1 MTVEEIE
8 IIVTAKVEEALK
20 EFQKIL
26 PAMQTAI
33 KQTQEELSN
42 VDMSKLQKAVKQQMP
57 LFKKQIKNLKKS
69 IENDDISI
77 KINNKDAKEQIT
89 QTQKQIDSL
98 QEKINARKLKLDF
111 VKQNLDK
118 MYLDN
123 KNTDG
128 SVKENL
134 GENTEY
140 IKLSEQEKE
149 LNKEIQTYNKLLEDA
164 KNGMT
169 ELKEV
174 SSSSESQ
181 GPWDSLKDKIASI
194 KPVMATIKEGFKNL
208 FTGNWYD
215 TDPFDMGESENQI
228 RLIDLKID
236 KIENKIRDF
245 QSGKITLSDE
255 DIAKAEVE
263 LDALYQKKEKIAN
276 DDSTSTGFFQNFSK
290 GINNAST
297 QIGAFLKKFKS
308 GFNIGD
314 SIKSGVKQVAKYALA
329 LFSLRG
335 IYSILSNCAQSWLS
349 SQNAQAKQLSA
360 NIEYMKY
367 VMGSALA
374 PVIQFATNCV
384 YQLLKA
390 VQSVIYALFRVNIFA
405 NASASAFKNAQKQA
419 KNTSKSLSSVHS
431 EINNVGDHDD
441 NTSPNIE
448 DISKLD
454 PSNNLLDAIK
464 NGNWY
469 EVGAM
474 IGGKLNEAMNNIP
487 WEKVQNTVKKIGT
500 NITQLLNGFIATTN
514 WNQVGNTVA
523 QGINTAIYF
532 AQSIVHTFNWSSLGS
547 AVANTINGFF
557 KNTNWGAL
565 GDTISTGVKGAFN
578 GVTAFFKNFDWS
590 PIVQGLIDFITDFN
604 WNDVVDA
611 ILMAL
616 GSACAS
622 LVNLGMVIGE
632 KINEALEWSKEFWQK
647 EIEDCGGNIV
657 QGILKGIIDQTLM
670 IGEWIYD
677 HIFKPFIDGFKNA
690 FGIHSPSTVMIEM
703 GGYIIDG
710 LKNGLLGIW
719 EKVKQPFID
728 LKNNLTSK
736 FTEIKSDISNWS
748 NNTKTTISNWGNDVK
763 NKISSAWSNA
773 SQNVNNIVN
782 FLKNNISTGLNGAK
796 NIVLNWGDSIKN
808 TFSNLGRNAI
818 TWGTDLVSNMAS
830 GIKNNIHKVT
840 SAVNSVAS
848 KIKNLLGFSEP
859 EEGPLSNFHTYMP
872 DMIDLMTK
880 GIKDNVGKVKNEIE
894 NLAGTM
900 SYTINTEA
908 IQGISSTSPNI
919 KPISIQSNNMIGMF
933 EDVLSDFNGNN
944 RQPVHITIQYLGKDI
959 FDDTIDYINS
969 KTRRTGR
976 NTIVTVGD

>member
-1 MTVEEIE
+1 MKDIREGEWLITVEEIE

-26 PAMQTAI
+26 PEMTKII
-33 KQTQEELSN
+33 KQAQEQLAN
-42 VDMSKLQKAVKQQMP
+42 VDLSKLQKAVKQQMP
-57 LFKKQIKNLKKS
+57 LFKKQIQNLKKS
-69 IENDDISI
+69 IENNDISI
-77 KINNKDAKEQIT
+77 KINNKDAEKQIS

-98 QEKINARKLKLDF
+98 NEKINARQMKLNVINPQIDKIVDDTRKNVTPEGINPNDKTMDTTVNNALNGNKDFTSLNSQAQKLYTEIEMYNKQLDVAKSKMAELKQQTSQTATTQNKLGSF
-111 VKQNLDK
+111 FSAFKQKIEQVKPSILGVKNIFSKMPNIGQNLSK
-118 MYLDN
+118 ATQSITN
-123 KNTDG
+123 N
-128 SVKENL
+128 
-134 GENTEY
+134 
-140 IKLSEQEKE
+140 IK
-149 LNKEIQTYNKLLEDA
+149 
-164 KNGMT
+164 GMGT
-169 ELKEV
+169 
-174 SSSSESQ
+174 
-181 GPWDSLKDKIASI
+181 
-194 KPVMATIKEGFKNL
+194 GFKN
-208 FTGNWYD
+208 
-215 TDPFDMGESENQI
+215 
-228 RLIDLKID
+228 
-236 KIENKIRDF
+236 
-245 QSGKITLSDE
+245 
-255 DIAKAEVE
+255 
-263 LDALYQKKEKIAN
+263 
-276 DDSTSTGFFQNFSK
+276 
-290 GINNAST
+290 GI
-297 QIGAFLKKFKS
+297 G
-308 GFNIGD
+308 
-314 SIKSGVKQVAKYALA
+314 QVLKYAGA

-335 IYSILSNCAQSWLS
+335 IYSALSSSANAWLS
-349 SQNAQAKQLSA
+349 SQNSQAKQLNA

-367 VMGSALA
+367 AMGSALA
-374 PVIQFATNCV
+374 PVIQFVTNCV

-390 VQSVIYALFRVNIFA
+390 VQSVVYALFRVNIFA

-431 EINNVGDHDD
+431 EINNVGDHDG
-441 NTSPNIE
+441 NTSPNIG

-557 KNTNWGAL
+557 KNTNWGVL
-565 GDTISTGVKGAFN
+565 GDTISTGIKGAFN
-578 GVTAFFKNFDWS
+578 GVTAFFKDFDWS
-590 PIVQGLIDFITDFN
+590 PIVQGLIDFITGFK

-611 ILMAL
+611 IFKAL

-719 EKVKQPFID
+719 DKVKQPFID

-933 EDVLSDFNGNN
+933 EDVLSNYGGNSN
-944 RQPVHITIQYLGKDI
+944 DRPIYLTVNVGNKKLGQI
-959 FDDTIDYINS
+959 LLDDLRDT
-969 KTRRTGR
+969 TRRTGKD
-976 NTIVTVGD
+976 IEALVGG